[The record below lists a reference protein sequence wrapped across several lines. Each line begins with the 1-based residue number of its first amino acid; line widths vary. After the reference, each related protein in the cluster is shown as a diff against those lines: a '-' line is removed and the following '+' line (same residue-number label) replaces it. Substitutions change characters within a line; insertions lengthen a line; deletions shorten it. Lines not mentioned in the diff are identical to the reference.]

1 MWGREN
7 GVTSLRRCNTAG
19 AWLVAAGL
27 LVSSGGATAF
37 ADAGSDA
44 AKNAGSLS
52 VANGPAAS
60 SANGNG
66 HDADKV
72 ATSLDVKQKP
82 ATTDTT
88 DTVTK
93 PTTQITRNATAT
105 VSGRLASADS
115 TATTDSVSETDTAP
129 THEAT
134 VPTDDPAP
142 LTDTAPTGEVA
153 ASPTPTLYDAQPSP
167 ADTPPTET
175 LPTADPAPTPD
186 ASTEVMSAPA
196 MPALP
201 TPTSGTVSSGSDPA
215 SSDPTTASAVPT
227 VAEQETT
234 QSTSGS
240 GDTAANADQTVST
253 PAPPVPVPDV
263 VSVLEEVITPVSEVP
278 ADVAPVDAAVNEV
291 QLLTDDES
299 NRRRSAGRGPALSP
313 LQILRL
319 LAQTSGTSF
328 AGNAVATLLDVANQ
342 TKSNS
347 AASAFGTTTA
357 LSGTSTT
364 SVAAR
369 GAPASALPEQLQE
382 FLDTYGQV
390 IVAVSL
396 SALLLAA
403 LPGLAGLIIP
413 TVAGMGLGYR
423 QAKAGRTLHASG
435 IAHLAASG
443 PIGVVRS
450 GSLIALR
457 PSRRRLPPPDV
468 EDQAQD
474 VA

>member
-1 MWGREN
+1 
-7 GVTSLRRCNTAG
+7 
-19 AWLVAAGL
+19 
-27 LVSSGGATAF
+27 
-37 ADAGSDA
+37 
-44 AKNAGSLS
+44 
-52 VANGPAAS
+52 
-60 SANGNG
+60 
-66 HDADKV
+66 
-72 ATSLDVKQKP
+72 
-82 ATTDTT
+82 
-88 DTVTK
+88 
-93 PTTQITRNATAT
+93 
-105 VSGRLASADS
+105 
-115 TATTDSVSETDTAP
+115 
-129 THEAT
+129 
-134 VPTDDPAP
+134 
-142 LTDTAPTGEVA
+142 VA
-153 ASPTPTLYDAQPSP
+153 AS
-167 ADTPPTET
+167 PTET
-175 LPTADPAPTPD
+175 LPTADPPPTPD
-186 ASTEVMSAPA
+186 ASTEVTSAPA
-196 MPALP
+196 LPELP
-201 TPTSGTVSSGSDPA
+201 TPTSGTLSSGSDPA
-215 SSDPTTASAVPT
+215 SSEPTTAAAVPT
-227 VAEQETT
+227 VADQDTT
-234 QSTSGS
+234 QSASGS
-240 GDTAANADQTVST
+240 SDTAAVST
-253 PAPPVPVPDV
+253 PNPPAPVPGV
-263 VSVLEEVITPVSEVP
+263 VSMSEEVITEPVVPVSEVP
-278 ADVAPVDAAVNEV
+278 ADVAPVDAAVNEI
-291 QLLTDDES
+291 QLLSDDES

-328 AGNAVATLLDVANQ
+328 AGNAVATLLDVAHQ
-342 TKSNS
+342 TNSNS

-396 SALLLAA
+396 SAVLLAA

-457 PSRRRLPPPDV
+457 PSRRRLPPPAM